1 VIHMKMLVLFFLTI
15 ASLLPSC
22 EKDNIEIDLGKLLLG
37 VWINDGLSNDVTIY
51 KRSDEFTNK
60 YCYLFK
66 SDGTLTE
73 RQNSGWCGTPP
84 ISYADYEGTWEIL
97 NDTLISITVGSWSG
111 DRSYRLDTESVDP
124 EVLKVILLPYS
135 E

>member
-1 VIHMKMLVLFFLTI
+1 MKMLIPFFLII
-15 ASLLPSC
+15 AYVLPSC
-22 EKDNIEIDLGKLLLG
+22 EKDNIEIDPDNLLIG
-37 VWINDGLSNDVTIY
+37 VWIDDGFRDDVTIY

-73 RQNSGWCGTPP
+73 RQNVGWCGTPP
-84 ISYADYEGTWEIL
+84 ISYADYEGTWEIA
-97 NDTLISITVGSWSG
+97 NDTLISITVGSWNG
-111 DRSYRLDTESVDP
+111 DRSYRLDIESVNSEEL
-124 EVLKVILLPYS
+124 EVIVLPDS

>member
-1 VIHMKMLVLFFLTI
+1 MKMLVLFFLTI

-22 EKDNIEIDLGKLLLG
+22 EKDRIEIDPDNLLIG
-37 VWINDGLSNDVTIY
+37 VWINDGYKDDVTIY
-51 KRSDEFTNK
+51 KRSDEFTDN

-73 RQNSGWCGTPP
+73 RQNEGWCGTPP
-84 ISYADYEGTWEIL
+84 ITYADYEGTWEIM
-97 NDTLISITVGSWSG
+97 NDTLISITVGSWNG
-111 DRSYRLDTESVDP
+111 DRSYRLDIESVDP
-124 EVLKVILLPYS
+124 EVLKVILLPDS